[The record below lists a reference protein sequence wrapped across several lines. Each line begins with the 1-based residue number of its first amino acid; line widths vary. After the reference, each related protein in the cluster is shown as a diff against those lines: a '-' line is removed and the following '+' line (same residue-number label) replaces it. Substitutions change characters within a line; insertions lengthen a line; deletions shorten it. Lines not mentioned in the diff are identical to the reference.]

1 MISLSLSIILIL
13 LLIIRI
19 NSFKWHLS
27 DQLPPARVLTF
38 SERYMFASK
47 HGPPLMKQGNSY
59 IDVDAIVTSYMTV
72 NKSISISMATYAVL
86 EGHHHDALEGMCGER
101 DIRNNQWAIN
111 VDLQRSPT
119 SYVGE
124 KTVIDTSLNLNG
136 TYYVWNSYIKNSYF
150 VSQEAW
156 HNVAF
161 QICSTEAMNTM
172 SLVNG
177 DVSFRNPY
185 GYIPAE
191 LFGLL
196 PFEIARVI
204 AYFIFA
210 IFFLFYYCRHRSS
223 TLPLHNYILFV
234 FFVALI
240 ESAVWYAA
248 YQLINTNGQPYC
260 CPFPPVV
267 IAALVLQLFRQTFA
281 RMLLLIVSLGYGI
294 VRPKLLSSEWIAMA
308 IVSILYFVTA
318 TIAQVEEI
326 LVVQDVRLTSTSS
339 LSYQIPA
346 LFLDVIFLTWIYK
359 ALTSTIRILTEFQ
372 QTYKLQMYKQLATTI
387 GLFVTLFAIVTVL
400 IILDKSS
407 IIQWPWQWAWAQQVL
422 WEILNFSV
430 LASVCLVCR
439 PNDRSQMLSYA
450 SQLPTEDP
458 DDDDLEDNDT
468 DKKFNDDDDDDEDND
483 NDGNFEMSIRKLQDG
498 QKK

>member
-1 MISLSLSIILIL
+1 MKITSLSSSLLLIL
-13 LLIIRI
+13 LSIVIRI

-47 HGPPLMKQGNSY
+47 HGPPLMQQGNSY
-59 IDVDAIVTSYMTV
+59 IDVNAVVTSYMTL

-86 EGHHHDALEGMCGER
+86 EGHHHDTLEGMCGER
-101 DIRNNQWAIN
+101 DIRNNKWASN
-111 VDLQRSPT
+111 VDLQRNPT

-124 KTVIDTSLNLNG
+124 RTIIDTSLNLNG
-136 TYYVWNSYIKNSYF
+136 TYYVWNSLIKNTYV

-156 HNVAF
+156 YNVAF
-161 QICSTEAMNTM
+161 QICSTEALNTM
-172 SLVNG
+172 SLVVG

-204 AYFIFA
+204 AYFVFG
-210 IFFLFYYCRHRSS
+210 IFFLFYYCKHRSS

-234 FFVALI
+234 FLVALI

-248 YQLINTNGQPYC
+248 YQLINISGEPYC

-281 RMLLLIVSLGYGI
+281 RMLLLIISLGYGI
-294 VRPKLLSSEWIAMA
+294 VRPKLLNTEWIAI
-308 IVSILYFVTA
+308 IVVSTLYFITA
-318 TIAQVEEI
+318 TIAQVDEI
-326 LVVQDVRLTSTSS
+326 LVVQDVRLSSNSS
-339 LSYQIPA
+339 LTYQVPA
-346 LFLDVIFLTWIYK
+346 LFMDVIFLTWIYK
-359 ALTSTIRILTEFQ
+359 ALTATIRILTEFQ

-387 GLFVTLFAIVTVL
+387 GLFVTLFAIVTIL

-439 PNDRSQMLSYA
+439 PSDRSQMLSYA

-458 DDDDLEDNDT
+458 DDDLEDNDT
-468 DKKFNDDDDDDEDND
+468 DKKFDNNNDYEDDEDL
-483 NDGNFEMSIRKLQDG
+483 DGNFEMNIRKLQENN
-498 QKK
+498 

>member
-1 MISLSLSIILIL
+1 MKITSLSSSLLLIL
-13 LLIIRI
+13 LSIVIRI

-47 HGPPLMKQGNSY
+47 HGPPLMQQGNSY
-59 IDVDAIVTSYMTV
+59 IDVNAVVTSYMTL

-86 EGHHHDALEGMCGER
+86 EGHHHDTLEGMCGER
-101 DIRNNQWAIN
+101 DIRNNKWASN
-111 VDLQRSPT
+111 VDLQRNPT

-124 KTVIDTSLNLNG
+124 RTIIDTSLNLNG
-136 TYYVWNSYIKNSYF
+136 TYYVWNSLIKNTYV

-156 HNVAF
+156 YNVAF
-161 QICSTEAMNTM
+161 QICSTEALNTM
-172 SLVNG
+172 SLVVG

-204 AYFIFA
+204 AYFIFG
-210 IFFLFYYCRHRSS
+210 IFFLFYYCKHRSS

-234 FFVALI
+234 FLVALI

-248 YQLINTNGQPYC
+248 YQLINISGEPYC

-281 RMLLLIVSLGYGI
+281 RMLLLIISLGYGI
-294 VRPKLLSSEWIAMA
+294 VRPKLLNTEWIAI
-308 IVSILYFVTA
+308 IVVSTLYFITA
-318 TIAQVEEI
+318 TIAQVDEI
-326 LVVQDVRLTSTSS
+326 LVVQDVRLSSNSS
-339 LSYQIPA
+339 LTYQVPA
-346 LFLDVIFLTWIYK
+346 LFMDVIFLTWIYK
-359 ALTSTIRILTEFQ
+359 ALTATIRILTEFQ

-387 GLFVTLFAIVTVL
+387 GLFVTLFAIVTIL

-439 PNDRSQMLSYA
+439 PSDRSQMLSYA

-458 DDDDLEDNDT
+458 DDDLEDNDT
-468 DKKFNDDDDDDEDND
+468 DKKFDNNNDYEDDEDL
-483 NDGNFEMSIRKLQDG
+483 DGNFEMNIRKLQENN
-498 QKK
+498 